1 MKNVDKNT
9 IEKLRKSMSV
19 LEKENKDLKD
29 RVDQLIVQSQQY
41 RKVVEGLK
49 TNLVESS
56 RINLDTK
63 ISTESG

>member
-9 IEKLRKSMSV
+9 IEKLRNSMSV